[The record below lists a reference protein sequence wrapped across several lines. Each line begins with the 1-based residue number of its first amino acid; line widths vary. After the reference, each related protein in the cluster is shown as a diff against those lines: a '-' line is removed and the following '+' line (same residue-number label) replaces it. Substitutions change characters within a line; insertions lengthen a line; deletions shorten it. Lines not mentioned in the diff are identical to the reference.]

1 MTSNPSSVLA
11 AASES
16 SSTGGF
22 LIVVMFIGLLIW
34 SLRWVHS
41 DAEARGKDGCWVA
54 FLVCIISWPIGLL
67 IWIAF
72 RPDLKASIRA
82 NHSQNRCSHCK
93 APIERGRA
101 LCPRCTSLA

>member
-22 LIVVMFIGLLIW
+22 LIVVMFFVLLIW

-41 DAEARGKDGCWVA
+41 DAEARGKNGCLVVSLV
-54 FLVCIISWPIGLL
+54 FLISWPISLL

-72 RPDLKASIRA
+72 RPDLKSRDGNYA
-82 NHSQNRCSHCK
+82 QNRCSNCK

-101 LCPRCTSLA
+101 LCSRCTSLA